1 MNGMPYSPSYIGAL
15 GEYPIYEYVNILDS
29 NQSNFTITTS
39 NVLNK
44 KIDYT
49 SNVLEYGSYSRDII
63 LQNNIITL
71 ENNIKKLIKP
81 VTETVQ
87 TNSILFPPI
96 DITHTYVINSN
107 ILGEIRFQNLAKQA
121 DALGFFIK

>member
-63 LQNNIITL
+63 LQNSFNFARVS
-71 ENNIKKLIKP
+71 NNC
-81 VTETVQ
+81 
-87 TNSILFPPI
+87 F
-96 DITHTYVINSN
+96 
-107 ILGEIRFQNLAKQA
+107 
-121 DALGFFIK
+121 